1 MIYLILFL
9 EGILTFISPC
19 LLPMIPVYLSY
30 IAGSNDSFRR
40 HSTVK
45 NAIGFVL
52 GFTFVFVTMGAF
64 MGTLGVFLA
73 SYSRIVSIF
82 AGIVMILLGLS
93 FMDIIRIPFFNLQSN
108 REMKRNTG
116 GFFQSVL
123 FGVVFSISWTPC
135 VGAFLGSALMMAAS
149 SGGVLKGIIMLL
161 IYSLG
166 LGIPFLLSALLLD
179 ELKSSFDFIKKHYR
193 IISTISGVFLIVIGL
208 LMISGIFG
216 SILRMLS
223 VV

>member
-1 MIYLILFL
+1 MLYLILFL

-30 IAGSNDSFRR
+30 IAGSNNSFGR

-52 GFTFVFVTMGAF
+52 GFSFVFVTMGAF

-73 SYSRIVSIF
+73 AYSRIVNII

-149 SGGVLKGIIMLL
+149 SGGVLKGIIMLF

-166 LGIPFLLSALLLD
+166 LGIPFMLSALLMD
-179 ELKSSFDFIKKHYR
+179 ELKSSFDFIKKHYD
-193 IISTISGVFLIVIGL
+193 IISTISGVFLISIGL
-208 LMISGIFG
+208 LMITGIFG

-223 VV
+223 VF

>member
-1 MIYLILFL
+1 MLYLILFL

-30 IAGSNDSFRR
+30 IAGSDNSFGR

-73 SYSRIVSIF
+73 AYSRIVSVF

-93 FMDIIRIPFFNLQSN
+93 FMDIIRLPFFNLQKN

-116 GFFQSVL
+116 GFFQPVL

-149 SGGVLKGIIMLL
+149 SGGVLKGIIMLF

-166 LGIPFLLSALLLD
+166 LGIPFMLSALLLE

-193 IISTISGVFLIVIGL
+193 IISTVSGVFLIFIGL
-208 LMISGIFG
+208 LMITGIFG

-223 VV
+223 VF